1 MTTSTST
8 RCTTNRASSL
18 RANARRFSIGG
29 ALTTTLLV
37 LASTPAFAD
46 DVAVNPTG
54 AGAPGSAGVQK
65 FLDWMGQYSL
75 WMLVGA
81 LLLGGG
87 IIGVGQLSG
96 HQGASR
102 GRSAI
107 TGAGLGTMVVGMAP
121 FIVNTLFAAF
131 K

>member
-1 MTTSTST
+1 MTRKTKT
-8 RCTTNRASSL
+8 RCARDRAMTVRSV
-18 RANARRFSIGG
+18 ARRFSMGTAI
-29 ALTTTLLV
+29 TTAV
-37 LASTPAFAD
+37 LAVGTMPAYAD
-46 DVAVNPTG
+46 DVTVAPTG
-54 AGAPGSAGVQK
+54 KGAPGADGVQK
-65 FLDWMGQYSL
+65 FLDWTGQYSL
-75 WMLVGA
+75 WMLLGA

-87 IIGVGQLSG
+87 IIGIGQLTG

-121 FIVNTLFAAF
+121 FLVNTLFGAF

>member
-1 MTTSTST
+1 MTTRTST
-8 RCTTNRASSL
+8 RCTRERASSFV
-18 RANARRFSIGG
+18 RAKARRISVTAGVTTA
-29 ALTTTLLV
+29 ALL
-37 LASTPAFAD
+37 LASPAYAD
-46 DVAVNPTG
+46 DVTVAPTG
-54 AGAPGSAGVQK
+54 AGAPGAQGMQT
-65 FLDWMGQYSL
+65 FINWIGQYSL
-75 WMLVGA
+75 WLLVGA

-121 FIVNTLFAAF
+121 FLVNTLFKTF
-131 K
+131 S